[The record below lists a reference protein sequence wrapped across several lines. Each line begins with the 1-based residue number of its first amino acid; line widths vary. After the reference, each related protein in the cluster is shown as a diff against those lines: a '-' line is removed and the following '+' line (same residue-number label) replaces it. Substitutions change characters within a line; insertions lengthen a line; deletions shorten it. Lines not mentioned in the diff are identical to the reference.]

1 MPKAAI
7 ARKHNPEIISFEIV
21 PRVLRRGLHRRDRGF
36 AVQFSAGQGASGF
49 GGEFPACSFLD
60 TKRADNVR
68 DGISE
73 ITEESD
79 RSPIISTAP

>member
-1 MPKAAI
+1 M
-7 ARKHNPEIISFEIV
+7 RLFHEFCGEV
-21 PRVLRRGLHRRDRGF
+21 YTGGTGEFCF
-36 AVQFSAGQGASGF
+36 AFQFSAGQGASGF